1 MTLKK
6 FVLVNSSVK
15 IVTLDFNFVRVC
27 SLTTKDQA
35 VTIKCH
41 SFVCSIE
48 TDGVSENRPGPGIAL
63 ELCHPLM
70 VLIGSISIAA
80 KEEVAV
86 LL

>member
-1 MTLKK
+1 MSDDVKK
-6 FVLVNSSVK
+6 SLYSSTE
-15 IVTLDFNFVRVC
+15 IVTLDFSFARVC
-27 SLTTKDQA
+27 SLTKHQA
-35 VTIKCH
+35 VTVKCH
-41 SFVCSIE
+41 AIVFPIE

-63 ELCHPLM
+63 ELCQPLM

>member
-1 MTLKK
+1 M
-6 FVLVNSSVK
+6 
-15 IVTLDFNFVRVC
+15 
-27 SLTTKDQA
+27 
-35 VTIKCH
+35 TIKCH
-41 SFVCSIE
+41 SFVFPIE

-63 ELCHPLM
+63 ELCQPLM

>member
-1 MTLKK
+1 M
-6 FVLVNSSVK
+6 
-15 IVTLDFNFVRVC
+15 
-27 SLTTKDQA
+27 
-35 VTIKCH
+35 TIKCH
-41 SFVCSIE
+41 SFVFPIE
-48 TDGVSENRPGPGIAL
+48 TDGGVSKNRPGPGITL

>member
-1 MTLKK
+1 MTLD
-6 FVLVNSSVK
+6 L
-15 IVTLDFNFVRVC
+15 NFAGVC
-27 SLTTKDQA
+27 TFTYLNQQA
-35 VTIKCH
+35 VIVKCH
-41 SFVCSIE
+41 SFVFPIE
-48 TDGVSENRPGPGIAL
+48 TDGAVSENRPGPGIAL